1 VVPVAMESGR
11 REDLG
16 QPIEELEGRET
27 EGGPTGRVG
36 LREEIEDLVGAAADQ
51 VESAECEEGPGTIPN
66 EPLEAVA
73 VGGLDA
79 DAGVQAE
86 PATVLPGQHVLG
98 LVGFQEA
105 VAAEVP
111 QNPGADRVLEAFQEL
126 VGEGGGLVEAEA
138 GFWVGR
144 ILIGVILDSLE
155 QPVHDAQVEMVVR
168 IQARAEAMQETDRA
182 EGGGSRSGGAG
193 LPQGGLEGP
202 EQDVEDGAG
211 GPGPVMEEGPKALGD
226 RQDPLAH
233 GDVGEDVIDQVGG
246 GFDHATSPT

>member
-66 EPLEAVA
+66 EPLEAFA
-73 VGGLDA
+73 VGGLDP
-79 DAGVQAE
+79 DAGVQTE
-86 PATVLPGQHVLG
+86 PSAVIPSAHVFG
-98 LVGFQEA
+98 FVGFQEA
-105 VAAEVP
+105 VAGKVAEDSLSD
-111 QNPGADRVLEAFQEL
+111 GVLEALQEF

-168 IQARAEAMQETDRA
+168 VQRRAEAVQEADRA
-182 EGGGSRSGGAG
+182 HGGGSWSRWTC